1 MIPRMLLAG
10 DEMGRTQ
17 LGNNNAYCQDNEVS
31 WVDWEAAGKQQD
43 LIDFT
48 CALSG
53 LRRAHPVFRR
63 RRFFSGLAAASG
75 EHGGLQD
82 IVWLTPAGRQMTDN
96 DWHTGYARSLGV
108 FLNGDAITEPGPRGN
123 AVRDQSFL
131 LLFNANREPVT
142 FVLPGR
148 RIGDGWEV
156 LVDTATVPGGT
167 AITSRAAASVQL
179 TGRSIMV
186 LRGVGADRTSRRPY

>member
-1 MIPRMLLAG
+1 MLLAG

-31 WVDWEAAGKQQD
+31 WVDWAAAGKQQD

-48 CALSG
+48 CALSE

-63 RRFFSGLAAASG
+63 RRFFSGQAATARG
-75 EHGGLQD
+75 ERGGLQD
-82 IVWLTPAGRQMTDN
+82 IVWLTPGGRQMTDS

-108 FLNGDAITEPGPRGN
+108 FLNGDAITEPDPRGE

-131 LLFNANREPVT
+131 LLFNAHREPVT

-148 RIGDGWEV
+148 RLGEAWEV
-156 LVDTATVPGGT
+156 LADTATAAGGDHRT
-167 AITSRAAASVQL
+167 LRAGASVDL
-179 TGRSIMV
+179 AGRSMIV
-186 LRGVGADRTSRRPY
+186 LGAIPAGHA